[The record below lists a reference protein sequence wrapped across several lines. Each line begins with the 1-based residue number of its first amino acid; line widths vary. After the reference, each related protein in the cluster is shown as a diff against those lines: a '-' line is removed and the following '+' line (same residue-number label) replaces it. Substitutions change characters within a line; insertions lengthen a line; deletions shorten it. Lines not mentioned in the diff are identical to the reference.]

1 MKKKLIALLAVVVL
15 CAVGTTVLF
24 WPSEQ
29 PIEPDPIVEP
39 TPTPEVS
46 VDPDTT
52 EKVVIYDPYFELSH
66 DELSEINDRYV
77 GKITVGN
84 LIHETIV
91 HSRNNAD
98 YLNYNL
104 KREPNGLGTVFM
116 DYQNKRN
123 MSDQNIILYGHY
135 VYYDDELKFTP
146 LYKMMSQ
153 EIFDENKYI
162 TLDLIDETRYYE
174 IVSIHYYKLGSEGV
188 EYDYTSYTKSYF
200 NNYMNH
206 VQKNNRIKTEETI
219 SYEDKMLTLQT
230 CVRDREDLR
239 LIVIAKQIESVPEET
254 AE

>member
-1 MKKKLIALLAVVVL
+1 MKKKFIVISAIVLILGLIGIL
-15 CAVGTTVLF
+15 ML
-24 WPSEQ
+24 Q
-29 PIEPDPIVEP
+29 KEPVEKPPVIEP

-46 VDPDTT
+46 ATPEPTY
-52 EKVVIYDPYFELSH
+52 KPVIYDPYFGYTHEELK
-66 DELSEINDRYV
+66 EMNDRYV
-77 GKITVGN
+77 GKITVGS
-84 LIHETIV
+84 LIHEVIV

-104 KREPNGLGTVFM
+104 EREPNGLGTVFM
-116 DYQNKRN
+116 DYNNKRN

-162 TLDLIDETRYYE
+162 TLDLMDETRYYE
-174 IVSIHYYKLGSEGV
+174 IVSIHYYKLGSTGV
-188 EYDYTSYTKSYF
+188 EYDYTSYTESYF
-200 NNYMNH
+200 NGYMKH
-206 VQKNNRIKTEETI
+206 VSENNRIKTEETL

-239 LIVIAKQIESVPEET
+239 LIVIAKQLEESPFET

>member
-1 MKKKLIALLAVVVL
+1 MKKKLLVLTAVILLGAGVL
-15 CAVGTTVLF
+15 TVMNR
-24 WPSEQ
+24 PAEI
-29 PIEPDPIVEP
+29 PDEPDPVVDP
-39 TPTPEVS
+39 TPTPEATD
-46 VDPDTT
+46 DPATDD
-52 EKVVIYDPYFELSH
+52 KVIIYDPYFELSH
-66 DELSEINDRYV
+66 DELKEINDRYV

-104 KREPNGLGTVFM
+104 KKEPNGLGTVFM
-116 DYQNKRN
+116 DYQNKRD

-174 IVSIHYYKLGSEGV
+174 IVSIHYYKIGSEGV
-188 EYDYTSYTKSYF
+188 EYDYPNYTKSYF
-200 NNYMNH
+200 NGYMSH
-206 VQKNNRIKTEETI
+206 VQKNNRIKTEETL
-219 SYEDKMLTLQT
+219 SYEDNMLTLQT

-239 LIVIAKQIESVPEET
+239 LIVIARQIDEIPEET
-254 AE
+254 TE